1 MKAELP
7 AAQAAGRSAVK
18 PPERAAEKPTVNQ
31 PKKPRGII
39 ASYVSPHAFAPRT
52 RAALV
57 GLGYSVVAASTRG
70 RFDANSWQPDLRI
83 VDDRHFDKLP
93 VENDLRR
100 TPVIVLTGG
109 RPREWRNSQIVGEVT
124 RPADLAEL
132 YPLIQKTLEDY
143 PRRAARTPTHLPARC
158 TRADRRWLG
167 AIVSLS
173 SKGCLFRTNSEMSP
187 GLDFNLLFPL
197 PRGRMVS
204 TRARAMYR
212 EGDRLGMA
220 FTNPPEPSS
229 QAIAEFVTERLA
241 TASA

>member
-1 MKAELP
+1 MEAP
-7 AAQAAGRSAVK
+7 QNSGRL
-18 PPERAAEKPTVNQ
+18 
-31 PKKPRGII
+31 I

-57 GLGYSVVAASTRG
+57 GLGYRVIAASTRG
-70 RFDANSWQPDLRI
+70 RFDDDSWLPDLRI
-83 VDDRHFDKLP
+83 IDDRHFDKLP
-93 VENDLRR
+93 AEHYLPR
-100 TPVIVLTGG
+100 TPVIALTSRRSRGWHDS
-109 RPREWRNSQIVGEVT
+109 RVVGEVA
-124 RPADLAEL
+124 RPANLAEL
-132 YPLIQKTLEDY
+132 YPLLQKALEDN
-143 PRRAARTPTHLPARC
+143 PRRAARTPAQIPARC
-158 TRADRRWLG
+158 TLADRRWMG
-167 AIVSLS
+167 AILSLS
-173 SKGCLFRTNSEMSP
+173 SNGCLFRANSEISP

>member
-1 MKAELP
+1 MDQP
-7 AAQAAGRSAVK
+7 
-18 PPERAAEKPTVNQ
+18 EKP
-31 PKKPRGII
+31 RAII
-39 ASYVSPHAFAPRT
+39 ASYVSPQALAPRT

-57 GLGYSVVAASTRG
+57 GLGYRVVAASTRG
-70 RFDANSWQPDLRI
+70 RFNNDSWQPDLRI

-93 VENDLRR
+93 VENGSSQ
-100 TPVIVLTGG
+100 TPVIVLTGA
-109 RPREWRNSQIVGEVT
+109 PSSEWREPPAVGAVT

-132 YPLIQKTLEDY
+132 YPLIQTVLEEH
-143 PRRAARTPTHLPARC
+143 PRRAARTPTQLPARC
-158 TRADRRWLG
+158 TRADRHWMG

-173 SKGCLFRTNSEMSP
+173 SNGCLFQTSFEMS
-187 GLDFNLLFPL
+187 LDLEFNLLFPL

-204 TRARAMYR
+204 TRARVRNR
-212 EGDRLGMA
+212 EDSQLVGMA